1 MFWNL
6 KFEMQKSKI
15 STTKLA
21 EIIGISQGALRNKIY
36 GRTEFLLCE
45 VKKIA
50 TVFPEATIDYLF
62 EETKET
68 KTAI

>member
-6 KFEMQKSKI
+6 KFEMQKSNI
-15 STTKLA
+15 SMTGLA
-21 EIIGISQGALRNKIY
+21 ETIGISQGALRNKIY

-50 TVFPEATIDYLF
+50 AVFPEATIDYLF
-62 EETKET
+62 EETK
-68 KTAI
+68 TAV

>member
-6 KFEMQKSKI
+6 KLEMQKSNI
-15 STTKLA
+15 SMTRLA

-50 TVFPEATIDYLF
+50 SVFPEVTVDYLF
-62 EETKET
+62 EETK
-68 KTAI
+68 KAI

>member
-1 MFWNL
+1 MIEFIKKQDML
-6 KFEMQKSKI
+6 DKI
-15 STTKLA
+15 
-21 EIIGISQGALRNKIY
+21 ISVADGERYLPPMIDAVN
-36 GRTEFLLCE
+36 E